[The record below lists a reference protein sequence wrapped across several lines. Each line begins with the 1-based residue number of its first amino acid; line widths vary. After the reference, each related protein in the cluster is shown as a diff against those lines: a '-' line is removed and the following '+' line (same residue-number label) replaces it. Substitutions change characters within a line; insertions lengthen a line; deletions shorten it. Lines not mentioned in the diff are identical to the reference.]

1 MNRTPGIHGLL
12 VSREPIPTRPWQD
25 LGPDRIVVRVITGV
39 LFVTLLVVAA
49 AACGGAR

>member
-12 VSREPIPTRPWQD
+12 VSREPIPTKPWHD
-25 LGPDRIVVRVITGV
+25 LGPDRVVVRVITGV
-39 LFVTLLVVAA
+39 LFLALVVVAA